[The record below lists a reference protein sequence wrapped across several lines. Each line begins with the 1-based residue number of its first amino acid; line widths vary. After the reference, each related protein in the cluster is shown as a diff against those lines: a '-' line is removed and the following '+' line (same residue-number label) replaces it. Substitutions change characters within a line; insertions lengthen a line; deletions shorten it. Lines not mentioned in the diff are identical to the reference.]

1 MVEWEMPESDFT
13 KLIEQRYKA
22 RVIHDESTTREVIH
36 QLSAYLN
43 GTRRQFSLAIDFSG
57 MTPFQID
64 VLKLTSQIPYGETRT
79 YKEIAVQLGKENA
92 ARAVGR
98 VEATNPMPLII
109 PCHRVLG
116 SDGTL
121 HGYGGPGGIKL
132 KAWLLHL
139 EKSPH
144 KIK

>member
-1 MVEWEMPESDFT
+1 MVEWEMPEADIT
-13 KLIEQRYKA
+13 KLTEQRYHV
-22 RVIHDESTTREVIH
+22 RIIHDESRTLEVIN
-36 QLSAYLN
+36 QLADYLN
-43 GTRRQFSLAIDFSG
+43 GTRCQFSLALDFSG
-57 MTPFQID
+57 MSSFQEN
-64 VLKLTSQIPYGETRT
+64 VLRLTSQIPYGETRT
-79 YKEIAVQLGKENA
+79 YKEIAVQIGKENA

-132 KAWLLHL
+132 KAWLLEL
-139 EKSPH
+139 EKSPL
-144 KIK
+144 K